1 MKRLNKKGQSI
12 VEVALFLPILIF
24 ILAGVVEVGNLMNT
38 QNRVTT
44 ASRVAAGF
52 GASNFNPNDWSNT
65 ADAMGDVALNTVTE
79 TLNLSPD
86 LWDIW
91 SIHAITNEDGTGFD
105 VFTHTQVYGN
115 NNVITVGEWTAMV
128 QDIQV
133 DVLNSLQSECSGGP
147 ACAADIEVV
156 ASVPFHNIDS
166 ILGLPIWQ
174 WTGFNTIRGL
184 TVMRVGQRPESVGC
198 PLLPITIRLDQYS
211 LYPTNWPCG
220 YGDTTCNIDDWR
232 GEWNKSYAWYTT
244 DPVVRFPDSFG
255 SQMSNPPTYDNIVA
269 PAGPMDLSTDNFGV
283 NIPGV
288 PLAAIKGRSGYIYWA
303 REEVGT
309 GQFGWLT
316 WRGSPSET
324 ALDNSLTIDLTTI
337 PPFAGNFMDPVDGYR
352 GSPADMNSLPNN
364 GFGDTGDKDGK
375 LEAGEWVEGT
385 TGNINVARH
394 WMQEYIDQGIK
405 PNLVVYDYDNGDT
418 GSSLNYHVYGFAKVE
433 ILGYKFQG
441 TEKWIVFRIIQFP
454 SSECIYDEEAY
465 PSP

>member
-1 MKRLNKKGQSI
+1 MNRLNEKGQSI
-12 VEVALFLPILIF
+12 VEAALFLPILIF

-79 TLNLSPD
+79 TLDLSPD

-91 SIHAITNEDGTGFD
+91 SLHAITNEDGTGFN
-105 VFTHTQVYGN
+105 VFTHTQVFGN
-115 NNVITVGEWTAMV
+115 NTVVTAGEWTGMV
-128 QDIQV
+128 QDIQT

-220 YGDTTCNIDDWR
+220 YGDTSCDVNEWR
-232 GEWNKSYAWYTT
+232 LQQNKSYPWYLS

-255 SQMSNPPTYDNIVA
+255 SQMSDPPTYDNIVA
-269 PAGPMDLSTDNFGV
+269 PIGPMDLSTDNYGY

-288 PLAAIKGRSGYIYWA
+288 PLDAARGKVGYIYWA

-324 ALDNSLTIDLTTI
+324 ALDNSLSADLTTF
-337 PPFAGNFMDPVDGYR
+337 PPILGNFMDPDEGYR
-352 GSPADMNSLPNN
+352 GSPADMNTISNN
-364 GFGDTGDKDGK
+364 GFGDTGDTDGK
-375 LEAGEWVEGT
+375 LEIGEWVEGT
-385 TGNINVARH
+385 TGNINVARD

-405 PNLVVYDYDNGDT
+405 PNLIVYDYDNGDT
-418 GSSLNYHVYGFAKVE
+418 GSSLNYHVYNFAKVE

-441 TEKWIVFRIIQFP
+441 TEKWIVFRIVQFP
-454 SSECIYDEEAY
+454 SSECIYKEAY
-465 PSP
+465 PGP